1 MKKETKAYI
10 LNILKSE
17 YFAIDLVNMFVGI
30 AVLAMA
36 VFAFITGSI
45 MDFFGVFIMGAIL
58 ATIHLFKSVK
68 RKSPM
73 GIVMFSGL
81 TVAMF
86 AMLCIIYGYFIM

>member
-17 YFAIDLVNMFVGI
+17 YFGIDLVNMLVGI
-30 AVLAMA
+30 AVLGMS
-36 VFAFITGSI
+36 VLAFITGSI
-45 MDFFGVFIMGAIL
+45 TDFFIVFILGALL

-73 GIVMFSGL
+73 GMVMFSGL
-81 TVAMF
+81 TIAMF
-86 AMLCIIYGYFIM
+86 AMICIIYGYFLM